1 MGELE
6 TLRERLR
13 QMNNAELRRCG
24 RETVDMVRSAANVGK
39 NRRDLLTIQLDEIRI
54 EMKRD
59 P

>member
-39 NRRDLLTIQLDEIRI
+39 NRRDLL
-54 EMKRD
+54 KS
-59 P
+59 